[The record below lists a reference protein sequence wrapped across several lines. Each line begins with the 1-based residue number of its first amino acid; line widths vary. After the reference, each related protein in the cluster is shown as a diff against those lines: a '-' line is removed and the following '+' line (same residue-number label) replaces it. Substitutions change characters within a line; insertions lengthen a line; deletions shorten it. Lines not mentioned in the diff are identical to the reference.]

1 MAAKK
6 ANTKSKKEV
15 VEEVVEEELQ
25 ETQED
30 ALEEMDEDESSS
42 GDLIDESNADKED
55 SLTDEEREKIF
66 EAKLKKLLKDAK
78 KKGTVQDD
86 DIIDALKD
94 TQSLLTPDYMAK
106 ALDAKVGIH
115 SDDAIMME
123 HTPEMCT
130 MFGLPPKEPQKY
142 DFYVNENNNI
152 SFGNIKVDVIHTPGH
167 TEGGVCYL
175 ISNHLF
181 CGDTIFRNS
190 YGRTDLLGGNFKDI
204 QNSIK
209 NIIFKLDDNIQIHTG
224 HGESTTVEYE
234 KRYNKIN

>member
-1 MAAKK
+1 MEISTYIAGPID
-6 ANTKSKKEV
+6 ANNYLVSDEMTKE
-15 VEEVVEEELQ
+15 
-25 ETQED
+25 
-30 ALEEMDEDESSS
+30 AI
-42 GDLIDESNADKED
+42 LIDCSAY
-55 SLTDEEREKIF
+55 RE
-66 EAKLKKLLKDAK
+66 
-78 KKGTVQDD
+78 
-86 DIIDALKD
+86 DIINEVKQKGLKVKYILITHGHFD
-94 TQSLLTPDYMAK
+94 HILGVNDMAK